1 MITIKNCLITLM
13 SINNIFSCKLSV
25 KVYIMS
31 SNNLTTI
38 PLSDP
43 SRELD
48 YINRYN
54 SRLTRE
60 VRSGNY
66 IGGSSVQ
73 KLEEKLC
80 SF

>member
-1 MITIKNCLITLM
+1 
-13 SINNIFSCKLSV
+13 
-25 KVYIMS
+25 MS

-54 SRLTRE
+54 SRFRE

-80 SF
+80 SFLGVKFALTLNLALML